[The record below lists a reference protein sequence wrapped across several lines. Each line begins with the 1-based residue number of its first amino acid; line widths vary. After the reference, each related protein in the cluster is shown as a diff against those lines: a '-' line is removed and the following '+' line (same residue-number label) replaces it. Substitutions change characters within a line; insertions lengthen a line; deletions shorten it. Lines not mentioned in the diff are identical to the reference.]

1 MLNAQLFIDVLKGGS
16 MIEIP
21 ESVETWEETEKT
33 IGETLPVI

>member
-1 MLNAQLFIDVLKGGS
+1 

-33 IGETLPVI
+33 IGETLPVDLRGRRGDPWWDSPME